1 MQQLILYG
9 KVTLFTV
16 TDNER
21 FYDVL
26 DIFFI
31 FHIFNV
37 CVFFSQKVFYI
48 YGYKATSV
56 SCMFFFIFR
65 RMRIN
70 DDESS

>member
-16 TDNER
+16 TDYER

-26 DIFFI
+26 DIFL
-31 FHIFNV
+31 
-37 CVFFSQKVFYI
+37 FFTFLTFVYFFLKRFFYI

-65 RMRIN
+65 PMRIN